1 MFPPEGR
8 TGLYHLVTWN
18 QCWASSPLENTGW
31 RRGDNERGTRQRRS
45 RELHA
50 DGAQPDSHP
59 SRSIWA
65 SK

>member
-1 MFPPEGR
+1 MLGIQSF
-8 TGLYHLVTWN
+8 WK
-18 QCWASSPLENTGW
+18 NTGW

-59 SRSIWA
+59 AEYLA
-65 SK
+65 SMKNEIYLSQ